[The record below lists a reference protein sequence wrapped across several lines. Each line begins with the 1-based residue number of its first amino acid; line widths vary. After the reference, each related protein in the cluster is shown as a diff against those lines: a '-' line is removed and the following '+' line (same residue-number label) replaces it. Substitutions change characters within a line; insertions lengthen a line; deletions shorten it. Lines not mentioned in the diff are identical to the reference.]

1 MFYRKRAF
9 ETEWGC
15 RRRCGALSIKPLEGS
30 RLRLRRTRSMG
41 IQSIWDW
48 KLLQRRELLE
58 KALLLMFVDI
68 LLLGFTPVMVLPSS
82 SSFKQRYRCTYIRGS
97 VRRVSGFVLTS
108 KPEVN
113 FRIANNPLRT
123 PLSAVTVGAP
133 PGSFGSRPEA
143 SDRFDARIR
152 SFGERDKPM
161 RARHSAP

>member
-1 MFYRKRAF
+1 MGVPTTLWRAF
-9 ETEWGC
+9 DKTV
-15 RRRCGALSIKPLEGS
+15 RRKPLAFAADAVYGN
-30 RLRLRRTRSMG
+30 
-41 IQSIWDW
+41 SID
-48 KLLQRRELLE
+48 LGLE
-58 KALLLMFVDI
+58 VVAKKGVARKVLLLMFVDI

-123 PLSAVTVGAP
+123 HLSAVTLGAP
-133 PGSFGSRPEA
+133 PGSFGSRQEA
-143 SDRFDARIR
+143 SGRFDARIR